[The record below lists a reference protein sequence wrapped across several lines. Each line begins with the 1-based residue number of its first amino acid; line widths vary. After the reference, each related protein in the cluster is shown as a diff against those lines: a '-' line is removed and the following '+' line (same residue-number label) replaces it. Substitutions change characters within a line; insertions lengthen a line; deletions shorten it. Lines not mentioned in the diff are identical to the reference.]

1 MLLSESTKTE
11 HIFWIFNH
19 FVWRKVMPS
28 VCSLFSGIGGIDLG
42 FIQAGFDIVWANE
55 MDAAVCRTYRYNF
68 KNSPLVEG
76 NIHQIPI
83 NDLPNEFEVLTAG
96 FPCHPFSIA
105 GLQKGFKD
113 RDGNHFFQ
121 IAHIVAIKRP
131 KIVFLE
137 NVPNLMGHD
146 DGKTFLVIFN
156 ELAKLGYAV
165 YYRVL
170 ASNEF
175 GNLPQIRKR
184 IYIVAV
190 REDIADQIY
199 QYPEPIKLTL
209 KSSDIIHRSVKQRD
223 IYYYTEG
230 KMYERLLSHMK
241 DHNAIYRITDTEVR
255 WTKNQMCPTLTA
267 NMGTYKDRV
276 PVVWDDYGIRKM
288 TLRECLDFQGF
299 PKEFYFPN
307 TITIDDAYKQIGNSV
322 AVPVIKRMAKQI
334 MKILTE
340 E

>member
-1 MLLSESTKTE
+1 
-11 HIFWIFNH
+11 
-19 FVWRKVMPS
+19 MPS

-55 MDAAVCRTYRYNF
+55 MDAAACRTYRHNF
-68 KNSPLVEG
+68 PNTNLIEG
-76 NIHQIPI
+76 DIKRIATSDIP
-83 NDLPNEFEVLTAG
+83 DCDVLTAG
-96 FPCHPFSIA
+96 FPCQPFSIA

-113 RDGNHFFQ
+113 RDGNLFFE
-121 IAHIVAIKRP
+121 ITRIIDAKRP
-131 KIVFLE
+131 KVVFLE
-137 NVPNLMGHD
+137 NVPNLMEHD

-156 ELAKLGYAV
+156 GLAQFGYTV

-170 ASNEF
+170 ASNDY

-184 IYIVAV
+184 IYIVAI
-190 REDIADQIY
+190 REDISNRLY

-209 KSSDIIHRSVKQRD
+209 KSSDIINRSVKQHD

-230 KMYERLLSHMK
+230 KMYDRLVAHMK
-241 DHNAIYRITDTEVR
+241 DRKAIYRITDTEVR

-267 NMGTYKDRV
+267 NMGTHKDRV
-276 PVVWDDYGIRKM
+276 HVVWDDYGIRKI
-288 TLRECLDFQGF
+288 TLREGLDFQGF

-307 TITIDDAYKQIGNSV
+307 TITIDDAYKQIGNTVS
-322 AVPVIKRMAKQI
+322 VPVIARLAT
-334 MKILTE
+334 KIKEMLME

>member
-1 MLLSESTKTE
+1 
-11 HIFWIFNH
+11 
-19 FVWRKVMPS
+19 MPS

-55 MDAAVCRTYRYNF
+55 MDAAACRTYRHNF
-68 KNSPLVEG
+68 PNTNLIEG
-76 NIHQIPI
+76 NIKRIATSDIP
-83 NDLPNEFEVLTAG
+83 DCDVLTAG
-96 FPCHPFSIA
+96 FPCQPFSIA

-113 RDGNHFFQ
+113 RDGNLFFE
-121 IAHIVAIKRP
+121 ITRIIDAKRP
-131 KIVFLE
+131 KVVFLE
-137 NVPNLMGHD
+137 NVPNLMEHD

-156 ELAKLGYAV
+156 GLAQFGYTV

-170 ASNEF
+170 ASNDY

-184 IYIVAV
+184 IYIVAI
-190 REDIADQIY
+190 REDISNRLY
-199 QYPEPIKLTL
+199 QYPEPMELTL
-209 KSSDIIHRSVKQRD
+209 KSSDIINRSVKQHD

-230 KMYERLLSHMK
+230 KMYDRLVAHMK
-241 DHNAIYRITDTEVR
+241 DRKAIYRITDTEVR

-267 NMGTYKDRV
+267 NMGTHKDRV
-276 PVVWDDYGIRKM
+276 HVVWDDYGIRKM

-307 TITIDDAYKQIGNSV
+307 TITIDDAYKQIGNTVS
-322 AVPVIKRMAKQI
+322 VPVIARLAT
-334 MKILTE
+334 KIKEILME

>member
-1 MLLSESTKTE
+1 
-11 HIFWIFNH
+11 
-19 FVWRKVMPS
+19 MPG

-55 MDAAVCRTYRYNF
+55 MDAAACRTYRHNF
-68 KNSPLVEG
+68 PNTNLIEG
-76 NIHQIPI
+76 DIKRIATSDIP
-83 NDLPNEFEVLTAG
+83 DCDVLTAG
-96 FPCHPFSIA
+96 FPCQPFSIA

-113 RDGNHFFQ
+113 RDGNLFFE
-121 IAHIVAIKRP
+121 ITRIIDAKRP
-131 KIVFLE
+131 KVVFLE
-137 NVPNLMGHD
+137 NVPNLMEHD

-156 ELAKLGYAV
+156 GLAQFGYTV

-170 ASNEF
+170 ASNDY

-184 IYIVAV
+184 IYIVAI
-190 REDIADQIY
+190 REDISNRLY
-199 QYPEPIKLTL
+199 QYPEPIELTL
-209 KSSDIIHRSVKQRD
+209 KSSDIINRSVKQHD

-230 KMYERLLSHMK
+230 KMYDRLAAHMK
-241 DHNAIYRITDTEVR
+241 DRKAIYRITDTEVR

-267 NMGTYKDRV
+267 NMGTHKDRV
-276 PVVWDDYGIRKM
+276 HVVWDDYGIRKM

-307 TITIDDAYKQIGNSV
+307 TITIDDAYKQIGNTVS
-322 AVPVIKRMAKQI
+322 VPVIARLAT
-334 MKILTE
+334 KIKEMLME

>member
-1 MLLSESTKTE
+1 
-11 HIFWIFNH
+11 
-19 FVWRKVMPS
+19 MPS

-55 MDAAVCRTYRYNF
+55 MDAAACRTYRHNF
-68 KNSPLVEG
+68 PNTNLIEG
-76 NIHQIPI
+76 DIKRIATSDIP
-83 NDLPNEFEVLTAG
+83 DCDVLTAG
-96 FPCHPFSIA
+96 FPCQPFSIA

-113 RDGNHFFQ
+113 RDGNLFFE
-121 IAHIVAIKRP
+121 ITRIIDTKRP
-131 KIVFLE
+131 KVVFLE
-137 NVPNLMGHD
+137 NVPNLMKHD

-156 ELAKLGYAV
+156 GLAQFGYTV

-170 ASNEF
+170 ASNDY

-184 IYIVAV
+184 IYIVAI
-190 REDIADQIY
+190 REDISNRLY
-199 QYPEPIKLTL
+199 QYPEPMELTL
-209 KSSDIIHRSVKQRD
+209 KSSDIINRSVKQHD

-230 KMYERLLSHMK
+230 KMYDRLVAHMK
-241 DHNAIYRITDTEVR
+241 DRKSIYRITDTEVR

-267 NMGTYKDRV
+267 NMGTHKDRV
-276 PVVWDDYGIRKM
+276 HVVWDDYGIRKM

-307 TITIDDAYKQIGNSV
+307 TITIDDAYKQIGNTVS
-322 AVPVIKRMAKQI
+322 VPVIARLAT
-334 MKILTE
+334 KIKEMLME